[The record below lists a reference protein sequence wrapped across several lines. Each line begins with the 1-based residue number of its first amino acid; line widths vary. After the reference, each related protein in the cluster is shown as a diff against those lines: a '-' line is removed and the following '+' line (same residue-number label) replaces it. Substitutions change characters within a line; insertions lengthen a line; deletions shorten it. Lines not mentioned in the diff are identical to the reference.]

1 MCDCEYDQPD
11 VFEQSDVKARK
22 FHRCSECRGWI
33 APGETYRKSFGVWDG
48 SAQSFKTCRDCIEFA
63 GWAEDQNGDSI
74 CYGFGNMI
82 HDISDCLDEMGDDR
96 VQAEMSMRWQ
106 ELRRKR
112 RAVGISA

>member
-1 MCDCEYDQPD
+1 MCDCDYDQPD

-63 GWAEDQNGDSI
+63 GWAEDQNGDNI
-74 CYGFGNMI
+74 CYGLGNMI
-82 HDISDCLDEMGDDR
+82 HDIRDCLNEMGDDR
-96 VQAEMSMRWQ
+96 VQAELSVRWQ
-106 ELRRKR
+106 ELRRQR